1 MSLLLTVLLSLSL
14 ASVGFGYQEVQ
25 ITNGGTIRG
34 RVLLTGPIPS
44 PGVLAVQ
51 KNRTVCG
58 EHMPDESLLVSPDR
72 GIRNVAVVIDDIRAG
87 KAARAGLAVLDNRA
101 CAFVPRVQTLVVGQT
116 LELRN
121 SDPILHNA
129 HAYLPSYETLFNLG
143 LPHWR
148 QVRHT
153 LRHTGRIS
161 IDCNV
166 LHTWMRAYLIVT
178 EHPYAAVT
186 DTRGR
191 FSLEQV
197 PAGVYT
203 LRLWHERLGELR
215 RLVSV
220 GAKQEVS
227 VRVEYE
233 QIPSIPPTLP

>member
-1 MSLLLTVLLSLSL
+1 MSLLLPVLLSLSL

-25 ITNGGTIRG
+25 VTNGGTIRG
-34 RVLLTGPIPS
+34 RVLLTGSVPS
-44 PGVLAVQ
+44 SGVLAVH
-51 KNRTVCG
+51 KNRAVCG
-58 EHMPDESLLVSPDR
+58 EHLPDESLLVSPDR
-72 GIRNVAVVIDDIRAG
+72 GVKNVAVILEGIRAG
-87 KAARAGLAVLDNRA
+87 KAARPGLAVLDNRA
-101 CAFVPRVQTLVVGQT
+101 CAFVPRVQTLVLGQT

-129 HAYLPSYETLFNLG
+129 HAHLPSYETLFNLG

-148 QVRHT
+148 RVRHT

-186 DTRGR
+186 NAGGR

-215 RLVSV
+215 RRVSV
-220 GAKQEVS
+220 GARQEVS
-227 VRVEYE
+227 VRVGY
-233 QIPSIPPTLP
+233 PRKRR